1 VLILDAAD
9 STIEQSIR
17 LQTNQLKPS
26 AADDDIG
33 ELLEERLR
41 AAKAEIERLSA
52 EDCEYGN
59 GKPSKPN

>member
-1 VLILDAAD
+1 LPDPSDD
-9 STIEQSIR
+9 SIE
-17 LQTNQLKPS
+17 
-26 AADDDIG
+26 